1 MTFKLRYFLILVD
14 YVLPLQ
20 EVDAALDAHRAFL
33 KSHYDA
39 GHFLMSG
46 ARTPRDGGIILA
58 QASDRDEVSRW
69 LQDDPFCKAGVAE
82 YQIKEWNI
90 TMSAP
95 GWPVTN

>member
-1 MTFKLRYFLILVD
+1 MQHWMCI
-14 YVLPLQ
+14 VL
-20 EVDAALDAHRAFL
+20 FL

-95 GWPVTN
+95 AGRHQLTNSI